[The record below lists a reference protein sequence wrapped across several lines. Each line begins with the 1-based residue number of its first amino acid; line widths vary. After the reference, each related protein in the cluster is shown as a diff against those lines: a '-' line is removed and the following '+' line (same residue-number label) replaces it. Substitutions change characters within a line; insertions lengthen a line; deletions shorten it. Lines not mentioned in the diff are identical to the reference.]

1 MNLQLHQFA
10 KKNTP
15 EHYTLEIAKADA
27 QGGQVDVTVTMKF
40 LGDPPVNYND
50 LKVLLYYTM
59 IV

>member
-50 LKVLLYYTM
+50 LKVVLY
-59 IV
+59 